1 MNRGRLWIMHA
12 TATTCPIARAAE
24 LLGDHCSLLIV
35 RDLLGGPKRF
45 CELERSLEGVS
56 TRTLTLKL
64 KNLEHQG
71 LLERRE
77 LTDPVRVEYRLTHKG
92 KALKKVVDTVREYGA
107 RYLC

>member
-1 MNRGRLWIMHA
+1 MKAHSP
-12 TATTCPIARAAE
+12 TCPIARTAE
-24 LLGDHCSLLIV
+24 LLGDHCSILIV
-35 RDLLGGPKRF
+35 RDLLEAPKRF

-77 LTDPVRVEYRLTHKG
+77 LTDPVRVEYRLTTKG
-92 KALKKVVDTVREYGA
+92 KALHQVVDAVRDYGA